1 MSNPLKKNVRIA
13 AEERVI
19 KINKY
24 KPGTPFYCVSLV
36 YFIIVMIAT
45 AIDWVTLY
53 SLYDAVLNG
62 SRRIAII
69 TSFGIVAVLDLYSCW
84 LPTVLDYMSKKKKTI
99 IFGIALAA
107 IIALIGALSVTFR
120 ISTGDVTTSTTEV
133 HLSNTS
139 NTVLNVVLGCIP
151 IASTLAMLF
160 LSIQKD
166 YWNKANSA
174 YQNEQILIPLKAREK
189 ELELSIGETIDLQ
202 GIDSEEEK
210 TTIEIMKAYAIQ
222 AKSEARYKFATALG
236 DSESAKTLSGSV
248 LPDYISEHL
257 KPAPFENTDKEDN
270 SGEEES

>member
-36 YFIIVMIAT
+36 YFVIVLAAT

-120 ISTGDVTTSTTEV
+120 ISTGDVTTGATEV

-139 NTVLNVVLGCIP
+139 NTVLNFVLGCIP
-151 IASTLAMLF
+151 IASTLAILF

-166 YWNKANSA
+166 YWNKVNRA

-202 GIDSEEEK
+202 KIDSEEEIAA
-210 TTIEIMKAYAIQ
+210 IEIMKAYAIQ

-236 DSESAKTLSGSV
+236 DSESAKILSKSV
-248 LPDYISEHL
+248 LPAYISENL
-257 KPAPFENTDKEDN
+257 KPALLENSDKEDN
-270 SGEEES
+270 SGEEEC

>member
-1 MSNPLKKNVRIA
+1 MNNPIKKNARIA
-13 AEERVI
+13 AEERVV
-19 KINKY
+19 KITKY
-24 KPGTPFYCVSLV
+24 KPGTPFYCVSFI
-36 YFIIVMIAT
+36 YFMIVLAAT

-84 LPTVLDYMSKKKKTI
+84 LPTVLDYMSKKKKTV
-99 IFGIALAA
+99 IFGIALAG

-133 HLSNTS
+133 HLSNAS

-166 YWNKANSA
+166 YWNKVNRA

-189 ELELSIGETIDLQ
+189 ELELSVGETIDLKK
-202 GIDSEEEK
+202 IDSEEEIA
-210 TTIEIMKAYAIQ
+210 TIELMKAYAVQ
-222 AKSEARYKFATALG
+222 AKCEARYKFATALG
-236 DSESAKTLSGSV
+236 DSESAKILSESV

-257 KPAPFENTDKEDN
+257 KPAPFEDADNDGN
-270 SGEEES
+270 SGEEG